1 MQNRQAK
8 PSQRT
13 MQNIVLFIAP
23 AFNTSTYNVPSKIGN
38 LFINRFA
45 INEEENSEIL
55 KIVYLP
61 DLRQSL
67 YLEEG
72 IGLEND

>member
-1 MQNRQAK
+1 
-8 PSQRT
+8 

-23 AFNTSTYNVPSKIGN
+23 ATSTYNVPSKIGN

-55 KIVYLP
+55 KILELP
-61 DLRQSL
+61 DISPSL